1 MRWTLGFGCALAL
14 AAGAGA
20 NEVTV
25 KNDSLVNNSSGSI
38 QAGFAPGE
46 KAAAWLTSPCDG
58 NIVAAQIFWRSL
70 FGGATVS
77 PEDSINIYRAGSFP
91 TAGTPA
97 QDILGPQLNDGVIN
111 EFRYLD
117 ENNTIPLSVPVLQN
131 ETFVLALTFSEAP
144 DQTQGP
150 SVVSDSGGIQPNRN
164 SIYAVVNNNFSWYS
178 NTTLGVNGDW
188 VIRAVINCQAV
199 STDASVSTT
208 VTSTSTAYTP
218 GGPLQYTI
226 TIGNSGPASAPG
238 TTVVDTFPSA
248 YAGALW
254 TCAASGSA
262 SCTSSGSGNIIDT
275 VNLPSGGQVVYTVNG
290 TVIAGTTGTLSNSA
304 TAIVHAPTT
313 DPNTTDNTA
322 TLDLTAAVSDVIFAN
337 GFEQAVAAPPIFA
350 ARALGIRPA
359 R

>member
-1 MRWTLGFGCALAL
+1 MRSTIWLGLMLAF
-14 AAGAGA
+14 ATSAGA

-38 QAGFAPGE
+38 QAGFAAGE
-46 KAAAWLTSPCDG
+46 KAASWLTSPCDG

-70 FGGATVS
+70 TGGAPIS
-77 PEDSINIYRAGSFP
+77 SEDSIDIYRAGTFP
-91 TAGTPA
+91 TAGALA
-97 QDILGPQLNDGVIN
+97 QELAGPQLNDGVIN

-117 ENNTIPLSVPVLQN
+117 ENNTIPLSVPVTQN

-144 DQTQGP
+144 NPTEGP

-164 SIYAVVNNNFSWYS
+164 AIYADLGSSFSWFS

-188 VIRAVINCQAV
+188 VIRAVIDCQAV

-208 VTSTSTAYTP
+208 VTSTSTAYAPGTP
-218 GGPLQYTI
+218 LHYSI
-226 TIGNSGPASAPG
+226 TIGNSGPASSTG

-248 YAGALW
+248 YSGVLW
-254 TCAASGSA
+254 TCAASGGA
-262 SCTSSGSGNIIDT
+262 SCTASGSGNIIDSA
-275 VNLPSGGQVVYTVNG
+275 NLPSGGQVIYSVNG

-313 DPNTTDNTA
+313 DPNPTDNTG
-322 TLDLTAAVSDVIFAN
+322 TLDLMPATSDLIFAN
-337 GFEQAVAAPPIFA
+337 GFESPTSAPPIVA
-350 ARALGIRPA
+350 ARATGFRPT